1 MGIEGWKYY
10 NYAAIPT
17 TAPHIVPDLTTVK
30 NRHIFKR
37 GVHGGRTALLV
48 RWTEKW
54 DCEEKTEWWYVIKDT
69 PFDISKLKAKRR
81 YEINKGIRNF
91 DVKTIDPNTLT
102 EEVYRVTK
110 EAYSEWP
117 EKYRPN
123 VSKEGIKR
131 SIDSWS
137 SSTVFGGFERE
148 SVKLMSYAVLTEY
161 DSYIEFSILRAVPGA
176 ERLGINAAMV
186 AGILNHYSEQLAN
199 GIYINDG
206 SRSIRHETAF
216 QDYLEKY
223 FGFRKVYCKLRI
235 AYKGIMGFAV
245 KLLYPFRNKIKND
258 SSIGSK
264 ISAILRMEE
273 IRRKCT

>member
-10 NYAAIPT
+10 NHAAIPT

-30 NRHIFKR
+30 NRHIFKH
-37 GVHGGRTALLV
+37 GVHGGAPLLV
-48 RWTEKW
+48 RWTEEW

-81 YEINKGIRNF
+81 YEINKGIKNF
-91 DVKTIDPNTLT
+91 DVKTIDPTTLS

-235 AYKGIMGFAV
+235 AYKGMMGLAV
-245 KLLYPFRNKIKND
+245 KLLYPFRDRINKD
-258 SSIGSK
+258 TGIGSK